1 MTRRIAIFD
10 FDGTLVGGDSLLPYL
25 GRVAGRMRSGLVF
38 ARAIRAGLMSA
49 GANPDDDLR
58 TRIKAGMLRRA
69 LAGVPVS
76 VAQDAA
82 ERMRGWPRWYEPT
95 LTALKRHADAGDMVV
110 VATGGLSLYIPILLE
125 GLPVDRIL
133 ATDMEVRD
141 GVLTGQM
148 QGGNC
153 VRGEKARRVAALLHE
168 AGPFDESHGYGN
180 RPSDLPFLALMSHPT
195 VIPTVPRK

>member
-38 ARAIRAGLMSA
+38 ARAVRAGFMSA
-49 GANPDDDLR
+49 GTNPDDDLR
-58 TRIKAGMLRRA
+58 TRIKAGMLRRV
-69 LAGVPVS
+69 LAGVPLTM
-76 VAQDAA
+76 AQAAA

-95 LTALKRHADAGDMVV
+95 LTALKRHADAGDRVV

-148 QGGNC
+148 RGGNC
-153 VRGEKARRVAALLHE
+153 VRAEKARRVAALLTE
-168 AGPFDESHGYGN
+168 LGPFEETHGYGN
-180 RPSDLPFLALMSHPT
+180 RPSDLPFLTLMSHPT
-195 VIPTVPRK
+195 VIPTVPR

>member
-25 GRVAGRMRSGLVF
+25 RRVAGRMRSGLVF
-38 ARAIRAGLMSA
+38 ARAIRAGVMST

-58 TRIKAGMLRRA
+58 TRIKSGMLHRA
-69 LAGVPVS
+69 LAGAPLG
-76 VAQDAA
+76 VAQAAA
-82 ERMRGWPRWYEPT
+82 ERMRPWPRWHAPT
-95 LTALKRHADAGDMVV
+95 LNALKRHADAGDTIV
-110 VATGGLSLYIPILLE
+110 VATGGLSLYIPTLLD
-125 GLPVDRIL
+125 GLPVHRIL
-133 ATDMEVRD
+133 ATEMEVRD
-141 GVLTGQM
+141 GVLTGHM

-153 VRGEKARRVAALLHE
+153 VRAEKARRVAALLRE
-168 AGPFDESHGYGN
+168 LGPFDETHGYGN

>member
-25 GRVAGRMRSGLVF
+25 GRVAGRMRTGLVF

-69 LAGVPVS
+69 LTGVPLA
-76 VAQDAA
+76 VARDAA
-82 ERMRGWPRWYEPT
+82 ERMRGWQRWHEPT
-95 LTALKRHADAGDMVV
+95 LSALKRHADAGDLVV
-110 VATGGLSLYIPILLE
+110 VATGGLSLYIPTLLH

-141 GVLTGQM
+141 GVLTGQI

-153 VRGEKARRVAALLHE
+153 VRAEKARRVAALLYE
-168 AGPFDESHGYGN
+168 LGPFDESHGYGN

-195 VIPTVPRK
+195 VIPTVPRR

>member
-1 MTRRIAIFD
+1 MIRRTAIFD

-49 GANPDDDLR
+49 GTNPDDDLR
-58 TRIKAGMLRRA
+58 TRIKAGMLHRA
-69 LAGVPVS
+69 LAGVPIA
-76 VAQDAA
+76 VAQEAA

-95 LTALKRHADAGDMVV
+95 LTALKRHADAGDLVV
-110 VATGGLSLYIPILLE
+110 VATGGLSLYIPTLLE

-133 ATDMEVRD
+133 ATDIEEQD
-141 GVLTGQM
+141 GVLTGRM

-153 VRGEKARRVAALLHE
+153 VRAEKARRVAALLHE
-168 AGPFDESHGYGN
+168 LGPFDETHGYGN
-180 RPSDLPFLALMSHPT
+180 RPSDLPFLALMSHPR
-195 VIPTVPRK
+195 VIPTVPRR